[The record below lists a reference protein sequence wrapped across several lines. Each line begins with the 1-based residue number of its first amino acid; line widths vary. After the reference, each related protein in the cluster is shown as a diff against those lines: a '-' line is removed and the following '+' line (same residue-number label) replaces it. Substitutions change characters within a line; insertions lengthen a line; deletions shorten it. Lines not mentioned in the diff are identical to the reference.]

1 MIVSLV
7 EMRAAKIKTL
17 INRLADLFALID
29 LNKALKLPEETISE
43 MARIIDTTR
52 GLSSTCADEIVS
64 AAVLINVFGF
74 ETKEVLRLFTFARAT
89 EVLYAIHQYRIERK
103 MK

>member
-17 INRLADLFALID
+17 INRLADLFALVD

-64 AAVLINVFGF
+64 AAMLINVFGF

-89 EVLYAIHQYRIERK
+89 EVLYGIHQYRIERK
-103 MK
+103 MN